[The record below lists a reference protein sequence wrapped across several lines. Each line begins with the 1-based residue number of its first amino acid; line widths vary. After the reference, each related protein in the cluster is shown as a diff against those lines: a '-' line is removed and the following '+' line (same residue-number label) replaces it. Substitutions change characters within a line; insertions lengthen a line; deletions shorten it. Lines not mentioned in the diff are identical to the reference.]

1 MNRLI
6 IMVGIPGSGK
16 SSYAKKL
23 LEANPSWE
31 YVSRDEVRY
40 EFVTDQAH
48 YYDHENDVYRE
59 FCNRIDKF
67 LLQEKTV
74 IADATHLTKGSREK
88 LIQNLQVIPDEVYAV
103 VMKTPFEICMQRN
116 SARQG
121 ITRVPDKSMYSM
133 KSRYRVPNIVGESYI
148 NKIIWV

>member
-74 IADATHLTKGSREK
+74 IADATHLTIGSRKK
-88 LIQNLQVIPDEVYAV
+88 LLDTLKVIPDEV
-103 VMKTPFEICMQRN
+103 VMVYVDTPFEICMQRN

>member
-133 KSRYRVPNIVGESYI
+133 KSRYRVPNMVGESYI

>member
-40 EFVTDQAH
+40 EFVTDQTH

-88 LIQNLQVIPDEVYAV
+88 LIQNLQVIPDEVYAI
-103 VMKTPFEICMQRN
+103 VMKTPFEVCMQRN

-133 KSRYRVPNIVGESYI
+133 KSRYRVPNMVGESYI

>member
-103 VMKTPFEICMQRN
+103 VMKTPFEVCMQRN

-133 KSRYRVPNIVGESYI
+133 KSRYRVPNMMGESYI

>member
-88 LIQNLQVIPDEVYAV
+88 LIQSLKVIPDEVYAV

-133 KSRYRVPNIVGESYI
+133 KSRYRVPNMVGESYI